1 MTDTNDNGQPSLDKL
16 SSEGVSIRKCIAS
29 GEDYG
34 SGGGSAPKSGAKP
47 VGSLA
52 GMKMKGGRY

>member
-1 MTDTNDNGQPSLDKL
+1 MTPDDNGQPSLDKL
-16 SSEGVSIRKCIAS
+16 QSEGVSIRKCIAS

-34 SGGGSAPKSGAKP
+34 SGSAPKSGAKP

-52 GMKMKGGRY
+52 GLKMKGKGY